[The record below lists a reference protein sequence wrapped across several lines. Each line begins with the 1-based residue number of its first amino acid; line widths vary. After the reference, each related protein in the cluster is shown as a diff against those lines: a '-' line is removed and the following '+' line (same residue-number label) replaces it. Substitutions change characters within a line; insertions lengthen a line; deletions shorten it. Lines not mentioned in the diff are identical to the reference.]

1 MVYQLFT
8 LFSFSPG
15 LTYLQLQSNKIYGTK
30 MQSMQVTQNHPRP
43 DEERGQIIWFPLFGY
58 LEKTVI
64 VARKH
69 VTLTKVTYSFST
81 MLVLFL
87 ILCRHCFVTIL
98 ICDFTFFSYLFFD
111 ICCLVTTLVWF
122 LLSEKMG
129 RLRIILSQNI
139 VQNAKIVNILCFYI
153 WKH

>member
-111 ICCLVTTLVWF
+111 ICCLVFTVWKNGSF
-122 LLSEKMG
+122 TYNFKSKY
-129 RLRIILSQNI
+129 STKCQ
-139 VQNAKIVNILCFYI
+139 IVNILCFYI